1 MSINIIK
8 IFKPIYI
15 FLFILLTGFLL
26 RFYNINFDDLWIDE
40 ISTFWI
46 SDSEL
51 SLKESYL
58 NHKKLEQTPFL
69 FNLIIKVFYQ
79 IFGYKVEIS
88 RYLPFLFSFLSIV
101 SVSYLSKLISKNN
114 GFVFTSFLISY
125 NIFLIGYAQEL
136 RVYSTLFF
144 FISLSLIFFLK
155 CINKYKFFN
164 IFLFN
169 IFTYISVLLHP
180 FSILLLMSYLSVII
194 FFQKINYK
202 SVNISLII
210 ITILSLIF
218 YYYFVKPSIDTPSW
232 VLQIDLK
239 FFTNFYFSKFFG
251 SRLIGIIYLV
261 IFIFLITKFY
271 KKILQNKKVF
281 LFFIL
286 LVYSYLFP
294 VIYGFFFKP
303 ILIPRYIIFILI
315 PIIILITYFI
325 FELPNI
331 KKNILISLICIVT
344 LGNLLTEQTIKQF
357 YKERIVYKP
366 EFNKGLSVIKNSNN
380 KNYSI
385 MVDVTTGKAASDTWA
400 ESVKHYLNFL
410 IFKNNLDIIYNE
422 MDKISGEGAWVF
434 CVHGLNNY
442 KTWFSSEISPEGF
455 YYVRDEIENPIALK
469 INCKLPNNLVIQE
482 VHKLN
487 RLDIILTSVE

>member
-1 MSINIIK
+1 MNINIIK
-8 IFKPIYI
+8 RFKPIYI
-15 FLFILLTGFLL
+15 FIFILITGFLL

-46 SDSEL
+46 SDAEL

-58 NHKKLEQTPFL
+58 NHKNLEQTPFL
-69 FNLIIKVFYQ
+69 FNLIIKIFYEV
-79 IFGYKVEIS
+79 FGYKIEIS
-88 RYLPFLFSFLSIV
+88 RYLPFLFSFLSIL

-155 CINKYKFFN
+155 CTDKYKFSN
-164 IFLFN
+164 LLLFN
-169 IFTYISVLLHP
+169 IFTCISVLLHP
-180 FSILLLMSYLSVII
+180 FSILVLMSYLTVVI
-194 FFQKINYK
+194 FFRKINYK
-202 SVNISLII
+202 SLDISLII
-210 ITILSLIF
+210 ITIFSLIF
-218 YYYFVKPSIDTPSW
+218 YYHFVKSSIDTPSW
-232 VLQIDLK
+232 ILHVDLK
-239 FFTNFYFSKFFG
+239 FLTNFYFSKFFG
-251 SRLIGIIYLV
+251 SRLIGMIYLL
-261 IFIFLITKFY
+261 ILLFLITKFY
-271 KKILQNKKVF
+271 NKILQNKKIF

-286 LVYSYLFP
+286 LVYSYFFP
-294 VIYGFFFKP
+294 ILYGFFFNP
-303 ILIPRYIIFILI
+303 ILVPRYIIFVLI

-325 FELPNI
+325 YELPNI
-331 KKNILISLICIVT
+331 KKIIFISLICLIT

-366 EFNKGLSVIKNSNN
+366 EFNKGLSIIKNSNN

-385 MVDVTTGKAASDTWA
+385 MVDIVTKEIDNNTWNK
-400 ESVKHYLNFL
+400 SVKHYLNFL
-410 IFKNNLDIIYNE
+410 ISKNNLGIIYNE
-422 MDKISGEGAWVF
+422 IDKITNEGAWIF
-434 CVHGLNNY
+434 CVHDLNHY
-442 KTWFSSEISPEGF
+442 ETWFSSEISPEGF

-469 INCKLPNNLVIQE
+469 INCKLPNNLVIQK

-487 RLDIILTSVE
+487 RLDIILTSVK